1 MIRYIIVL
9 LFAVLFVLPENVSA
23 QTAQTVL
30 DPNDRTDSLKLL
42 SWNIYMLPPVI
53 KVTGKRKRARAIGE
67 KLVNSDYDILVLQE
81 AFHAGARRMIKHRLK
96 DKYPYENGPAF
107 RKFFSLKTSS
117 GIWMLSKYPIKELG
131 KIRFRQK
138 AGFDNKMARKGALMI
153 EMDKDGQ
160 KFHIVGTHLNA
171 GGSLDIRASQ
181 VRQIK
186 NELIDVYH
194 TPGTPLIVAGDFNI
208 SKFDPNG
215 LDSMLT
221 ILEMEDYELD
231 GDQKYTF
238 DFTLNDLG
246 DGKSKGVIDYVY
258 FKPEKLK
265 MKTTSRRI
273 PLIEKIW
280 SKKRKSLADH
290 NPVELLLYY
299 KP

>member
-1 MIRYIIVL
+1 MIRYFIA
-9 LFAVLFVLPENVSA
+9 LFITVLFVFPENISA

-30 DPNDRTDSLKLL
+30 DPSDRTDSLKLL
-42 SWNIYMLPPVI
+42 SWNIYMLPPVV
-53 KVTGKRKRARAIGE
+53 KMTGKRKRARAIGE
-67 KLVNSDYDILVLQE
+67 KLATSEYDILVLQE
-81 AFHAGARRMIKHRLK
+81 AFHAGARRMIKQKLK
-96 DKYPYENGPAF
+96 DIYPHENGPAF
-107 RKFFSLKTSS
+107 RKMFSLKTSS

-131 KIRFRQK
+131 KIRFKQK
-138 AGFDNKMARKGALMI
+138 FGFDNKMARKGALMI

-160 KFHIVGTHLNA
+160 KFHVVGTHLNA
-171 GGSLDIRASQ
+171 GGSLDVRASQ

-194 TPGTPLIVAGDFNI
+194 EPGTPLIVAGDFNI

-221 ILEMEDYELD
+221 ILEMDDYELE
-231 GDQKYTF
+231 GDQKFTY

-258 FKPEKLK
+258 FRPEKLK
-265 MKTTSRRI
+265 IKKFTRRV

-280 SKKRKSLADH
+280 SKTRKSLADH